1 MPSKETEANN
11 DVDGKRK
18 GFIPPFTA
26 IAALRIANAVFRILK
41 NTTISGLLGLS
52 ATYAYAPPIKNV

>member
-1 MPSKETEANN
+1 MMPSKATEANN

-26 IAALRIANAVFRILK
+26 TAALRMDKAVFRILK
-41 NTTISGLLGLS
+41 NTTISGLLGFS
-52 ATYAYAPPIKNV
+52 AT